1 LTEGCEEHAVVNR
14 YRREAERHYDVLET
28 HLEGRAYLVGDC
40 FTVAD
45 IAAWGWIARADRVLQ
60 RNADPLADYPNLKRW
75 FASIEARPATVR
87 ARQVGKDHAF
97 KREMD
102 EETRRALF
110 PSNYPKA

>member
-1 LTEGCEEHAVVNR
+1 L
-14 YRREAERHYDVLET
+14 
-28 HLEGRAYLVGDC
+28 
-40 FTVAD
+40 
-45 IAAWGWIARADRVLQ
+45 
-60 RNADPLADYPNLKRW
+60 
-75 FASIEARPATVR
+75 ASIEPRPATVR